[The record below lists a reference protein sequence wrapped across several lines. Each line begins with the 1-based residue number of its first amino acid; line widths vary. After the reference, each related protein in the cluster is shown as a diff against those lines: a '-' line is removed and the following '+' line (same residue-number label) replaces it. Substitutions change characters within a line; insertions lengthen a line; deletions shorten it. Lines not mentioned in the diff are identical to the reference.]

1 LQFYWFR
8 SAVKFWNRM
17 VDSNSNTLRDVMK
30 ADIPLGNYGASNYWT
45 RQMKD
50 AFGDLQ
56 NGTVYRSDLLQCRKL
71 NISNL
76 RIDLKFR
83 HQAVWREAHSQDPCF
98 CLKKVVVYH
107 NWFALPERPVS
118 DARAPF
124 VLPEYLKR
132 ALSKNVMRNVARFRI

>member
-1 LQFYWFR
+1 
-8 SAVKFWNRM
+8 M
-17 VDSNSNTLRDVMK
+17 VDSNSNTLSDVMK
-30 ADIPLGNYGASNYWT
+30 ADISLGNSGASYCWT
-45 RQMKD
+45 RQMN

-56 NGTVYRSDLLQCRKL
+56 NGTEYRSDLLQCRKL
-71 NISNL
+71 NIPNL

-124 VLPEYLKR
+124 VLPEYLKMASHLCSER
-132 ALSKNVMRNVARFRI
+132 SEHKRHEERSSIQDLRT